1 MVLTMREK
9 QAITREMACR
19 YRQADRKAKG
29 AILDQVMSVTGYN
42 RCYAT
47 QRLRDWGRRELP
59 PAGAGEGSPT
69 ELAGGSA
76 ITNRRAR
83 PRVYENSGHF
93 LFYQSPSRLRRL
105 RCRRVAR
112 GKLS

>member
-9 QAITREMACR
+9 QAITKEMACR

-47 QRLRDWGRRELP
+47 Q
-59 PAGAGEGSPT
+59 
-69 ELAGGSA
+69 
-76 ITNRRAR
+76 I
-83 PRVYENSGHF
+83 PR
-93 LFYQSPSRLRRL
+93 
-105 RCRRVAR
+105 
-112 GKLS
+112 